1 MKKGIL
7 LLLVVTISIH
17 GLTGC
22 ASDASKNDTGTQAT
36 SDSVIEYQKITAE
49 EAVSMMKEEPSHILL
64 DVRTEEEFKE
74 QHIDGAVLIP
84 DSELNDRAETELP
97 DKDALIL
104 VYCRSGRRSADAVR
118 EMIQMGYTNI
128 YDIGGIIDWPY
139 DTIGR

>member
-1 MKKGIL
+1 M
-7 LLLVVTISIH
+7 VVTISIH

-97 DKDALIL
+97 DKDAF
-104 VYCRSGRRSADAVR
+104 
-118 EMIQMGYTNI
+118 
-128 YDIGGIIDWPY
+128 DIGLLPQ
-139 DTIGR
+139 RAQKCRCSP